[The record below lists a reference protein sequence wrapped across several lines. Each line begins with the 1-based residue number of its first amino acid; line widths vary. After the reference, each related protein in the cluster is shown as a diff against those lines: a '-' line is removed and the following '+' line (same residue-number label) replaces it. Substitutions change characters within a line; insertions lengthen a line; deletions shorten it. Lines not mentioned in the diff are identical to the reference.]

1 MYRVFEQP
9 SCFKWFSMH
18 VCDTWSFSAI
28 SRVVLWR
35 SESII
40 ALIKSSSTS
49 TRWPERF
56 SSLSEK
62 SQNEICQTNFDTAVL
77 LRLRRH
83 KQHITFC
90 ELAMHFSKIK
100 KQNMMIMFL
109 LIFHFLTNAKR
120 KLRNRSKNFFTN
132 W

>member
-90 ELAMHFSKIK
+90 ELAMHFSLCGNKKAKYDDNVPFDFPFFNERQTKATQPIK
-100 KQNMMIMFL
+100 KLFY
-109 LIFHFLTNAKR
+109 
-120 KLRNRSKNFFTN
+120 
-132 W
+132 